1 MLDGTPCISLLSLL
15 VKQVHLTSQLLPC
28 PAWQA
33 VPSCAMLCC
42 AVLCCAVLCCAVLC
56 CAVLCCAVLCC
67 AALRCAVMLPTLM
80 QNLALV
86 EKVDELAKA
95 KGVKPGQLALA
106 WVHAQVLSHCPPLI

>member
-1 MLDGTPCISLLSLL
+1 M
-15 VKQVHLTSQLLPC
+15 HLPSQLACEASASHLAAVALPC
-28 PAWQA
+28 LAG
-33 VPSCAMLCC
+33 CAELCH
-42 AVLCCAVLCCAVLC
+42 
-56 CAVLCCAVLCC
+56 AVLCCAVLCC

>member
-1 MLDGTPCISLLSLL
+1 M
-15 VKQVHLTSQLLPC
+15 HLPSQLACEASASHLAAVALPC
-28 PAWQA
+28 LAGCAELCHA
-33 VPSCAMLCC
+33 VLCC

>member
-1 MLDGTPCISLLSLL
+1 M
-15 VKQVHLTSQLLPC
+15 HLPSQLACEASASHLAAVALPC
-28 PAWQA
+28 PAG
-33 VPSCAMLCC
+33 CAKLCH
-42 AVLCCAVLCCAVLC
+42 AVLCCAVLC

-86 EKVDELAKA
+86 EKVDELARA

>member
-1 MLDGTPCISLLSLL
+1 M
-15 VKQVHLTSQLLPC
+15 HLPSQLACEASASHLAAVALPC
-28 PAWQA
+28 LAG
-33 VPSCAMLCC
+33 CAELCH
-42 AVLCCAVLCCAVLC
+42 AVLCCAVLC